1 MKYFCRSRTSAS
13 FEDQEDAAARNRRL
27 EDAAKTS
34 TSRVTFSEPSKQE
47 TKSTSYNSWSSPS
60 KSSTT
65 TTQEPTT
72 RTTPAPSSTP
82 ATSSLSTK
90 TPTPAPK
97 AAPSPPLEAKPPKV
111 PSWKASV
118 TSKTSPDS
126 STPSTPEPK
135 VPSWKKPAAPAVP
148 AAPAKTEEKAPSW
161 KTPSWKQQKETKV
174 EDSKPKLGNIS
185 EGAPSSKTVPKKSSV
200 SSVPEISSP
209 YSTTK
214 PTDSQQSGYTSTLKN
229 GSGTSAS
236 PYNESSTLD
245 TVAKHLDET
254 KMKALESEVY
264 DLKATVGKLERSNST
279 LRKEKESLE
288 ANKGRTTPTTM
299 TFESAKASET
309 ASELLKAKE
318 QIREQE
324 RAVSKLETEKKGLSL
339 RTKELETQLERRPIA
354 SETNKTITELQTKLK
369 YFEKK
374 SADLEK
380 ENNDLNSNVQNLEQ
394 EMEEVQD
401 NFREDEVDEYRHLK
415 RDLETASKNCRVLQ
429 FKLKKAE
436 KSIIDLSSEKS
447 DMEQKIKTSAGGSGA
462 LDNLSKIRQL
472 EKDLDNKNQLNSRL
486 EQQIKELSNNSGAS
500 KIGLNKANTKSG
512 GPVLSRTGSVERSVE
527 DQLLKDLQDSIEREN
542 DLKEQLNMADESST
556 DCRKKMSR
564 LEDENESLA
573 NQLKKMT
580 TKGNRRSPSPKT
592 IGGKPND
599 DGDDLTPA
607 EIKVQLE
614 VAEGETEV
622 LRKKVENLLTDNLKL
637 SKEIKDINTK
647 LADEKKKKPAG
658 NLYGNTSR
666 STTNDSSK
674 LDELQNELNST
685 RIKLI
690 EKDRELERLDAQL
703 KAASK
708 GKHQYKVEYFKFYM
722 VIWEDTKVI

>member
-1 MKYFCRSRTSAS
+1 M
-13 FEDQEDAAARNRRL
+13 
-27 EDAAKTS
+27 
-34 TSRVTFSEPSKQE
+34 
-47 TKSTSYNSWSSPS
+47 
-60 KSSTT
+60 
-65 TTQEPTT
+65 
-72 RTTPAPSSTP
+72 
-82 ATSSLSTK
+82 
-90 TPTPAPK
+90 
-97 AAPSPPLEAKPPKV
+97 
-111 PSWKASV
+111 
-118 TSKTSPDS
+118 
-126 STPSTPEPK
+126 
-135 VPSWKKPAAPAVP
+135 
-148 AAPAKTEEKAPSW
+148 
-161 KTPSWKQQKETKV
+161 
-174 EDSKPKLGNIS
+174 G
-185 EGAPSSKTVPKKSSV
+185 
-200 SSVPEISSP
+200 
-209 YSTTK
+209 
-214 PTDSQQSGYTSTLKN
+214 
-229 GSGTSAS
+229 
-236 PYNESSTLD
+236 
-245 TVAKHLDET
+245 
-254 KMKALESEVY
+254 
-264 DLKATVGKLERSNST
+264 
-279 LRKEKESLE
+279 
-288 ANKGRTTPTTM
+288 ANKGRTTPTNM

-309 ASELLKAKE
+309 ASEPLKAKE

-374 SADLEK
+374 SSDLEK

-486 EQQIKELSNNSGAS
+486 EQQIKELSNHSGAS
-500 KIGLNKANTKSG
+500 KIGLNKANTKGG

-556 DCRKKMSR
+556 DNRKKMSR

-580 TKGNRRSPSPKT
+580 NKNKIGSRRSPSPRV
-592 IGGKPND
+592 GGHDKD
-599 DGDDLTPA
+599 EGISEDGEELSPA
-607 EIKVQLE
+607 ELKVQLE
-614 VAEGETEV
+614 VAEGETDV
-622 LRKKVENLLTDNLKL
+622 LRKKIENLLTDNLKL
-637 SKEIKDINTK
+637 TKEIKDTNTK
-647 LADEKKKKPAG
+647 LAEEKKKKPSSS
-658 NLYGNTSR
+658 LYSSSITR
-666 STTNDSSK
+666 KEDSSK
-674 LDELQNELNST
+674 VDEIQNELNGT

-690 EKDRELERLDAQL
+690 EKERELERLDAQL
-703 KAASK
+703 KSASK
-708 GKHQYKVEYFKFYM
+708 GTSKMKRTGSQDDDLAKKME
-722 VIWEDTKVI
+722 VIEKEANV